1 MSNLPLKCE
10 TVTVILII
18 INKIAVVKYELAK
31 QM

>member
-1 MSNLPLKCE
+1 MSNLLLKCE